1 MSFRKNNIKKIESD
15 VNISTR
21 KNQLDDIKDDNQLQ
35 ETRIHILEK
44 VTNSLLNT
52 AIIDDLISRITALE
66 IKVNANELKVNTALH
81 N

>member
-21 KNQLDDIKDDNQLQ
+21 KNQLDDIKDDNQ
-35 ETRIHILEK
+35 EARIQILEK

-52 AIIDDLISRITALE
+52 TIIDDLIRRITALE
-66 IKVNANELKVNTALH
+66 IKVNAIALKVNTTLI
-81 N
+81 

>member
-21 KNQLDDIKDDNQLQ
+21 KNQLDDIKDDNQ
-35 ETRIHILEK
+35 EARIQILEK

-52 AIIDDLISRITALE
+52 AIIDDLISRIMALE
-66 IKVNANELKVNTALH
+66 VKVNANELKLNTALH

>member
-21 KNQLDDIKDDNQLQ
+21 KNQLDDIKDDNQ
-35 ETRIHILEK
+35 EARIQILEK

-52 AIIDDLISRITALE
+52 TIIDDLIRRITALE
-66 IKVNANELKVNTALH
+66 IRVNAIALKVNTTLI
-81 N
+81 

>member
-21 KNQLDDIKDDNQLQ
+21 KNQLDDFKDDNQ
-35 ETRIHILEK
+35 EARIQILEK

-66 IKVNANELKVNTALH
+66 IKVNAIALKVNTTLI
-81 N
+81 

>member
-21 KNQLDDIKDDNQLQ
+21 KNQLDDIKDDNQ
-35 ETRIHILEK
+35 EARIQILEK

-66 IKVNANELKVNTALH
+66 IKVNAIALKVNTTLI
-81 N
+81 

>member
-21 KNQLDDIKDDNQLQ
+21 KNQLDDIKDDNQ
-35 ETRIHILEK
+35 EARIQILEK
-44 VTNSLLNT
+44 LTNSLLNT

-66 IKVNANELKVNTALH
+66 IKVNVNELKVNTALH

>member
-21 KNQLDDIKDDNQLQ
+21 QNQLDDIKDDDQ
-35 ETRIHILEK
+35 ETRIQILEK

-52 AIIDDLISRITALE
+52 AIIDDLISRLTALE

>member
-21 KNQLDDIKDDNQLQ
+21 KNQLDDIKDDNQ
-35 ETRIHILEK
+35 EARIQILEK

-52 AIIDDLISRITALE
+52 AIIDDLISRLTALE
-66 IKVNANELKVNTALH
+66 IKVNANEVKVNTALH

>member
-21 KNQLDDIKDDNQLQ
+21 KNQLDDIKDDNQ
-35 ETRIHILEK
+35 ETRIQILEK

-52 AIIDDLISRITALE
+52 AIIDDLISRLTALE

>member
-21 KNQLDDIKDDNQLQ
+21 KNQLDDIKDDNQ
-35 ETRIHILEK
+35 ETRIQILEK

-52 AIIDDLISRITALE
+52 AIIDDLISRLTALE
-66 IKVNANELKVNTALH
+66 IKVSANELKVNTALH

>member
-21 KNQLDDIKDDNQLQ
+21 KNQLDDIKDDNQ
-35 ETRIHILEK
+35 EARIQILEK

-52 AIIDDLISRITALE
+52 AIIDDLISRLTALE
-66 IKVNANELKVNTALH
+66 IKVNTNELKVNTALH

>member
-21 KNQLDDIKDDNQLQ
+21 KNQLDDIKDDNQ
-35 ETRIHILEK
+35 EARIQILEK

-52 AIIDDLISRITALE
+52 TIIDDLIRRITALE
-66 IKVNANELKVNTALH
+66 IMVNAIALKVNTTLI
-81 N
+81 

>member
-21 KNQLDDIKDDNQLQ
+21 KNQLDDIKDDNQ
-35 ETRIHILEK
+35 ETRIQILEK
-44 VTNSLLNT
+44 ITNSLVNT

>member
-21 KNQLDDIKDDNQLQ
+21 KNQLDDIKDDNQ
-35 ETRIHILEK
+35 EARIQILEK

-52 AIIDDLISRITALE
+52 AIIDDLISRLTALE

>member
-21 KNQLDDIKDDNQLQ
+21 KNQLDDIKDDDQ
-35 ETRIHILEK
+35 ETRIQILEK

-52 AIIDDLISRITALE
+52 AIIDDLISRLTALE

-81 N
+81 K

>member
-21 KNQLDDIKDDNQLQ
+21 KNQLDDIKDDDQ
-35 ETRIHILEK
+35 ETRIQILEK

-52 AIIDDLISRITALE
+52 AIIDDLIRRITALE
-66 IKVNANELKVNTALH
+66 IRVNAIALKVKTTLI
-81 N
+81 